1 MKKIFNKLPMMLIML
16 VMLLAFSIPSFAATT
31 DSTGVWTYELGA
43 NGLTI
48 TGYNGNSAT
57 VTIPSTID
65 GYKVGAIGKQAFAN
79 NTTIRTLTIP
89 ETITSIGPEA
99 FYNCYGLSQLY
110 FNAKNCTIPDI
121 WRYDGNKG
129 VGVFSGA
136 GSAATSFNVTFGA
149 GVTDIPKNLFNT
161 DYENGYGYAHITSI
175 TFSSG
180 TKTIGDYA
188 FEDCLDLQKVVLG
201 SNITTIGESAFDNC
215 TSIKTV
221 TFKDKLTTIKNSAFE
236 NCTNLTSITWGTGLD
251 SIGAYAFKGCT
262 SLQAAHIPTP
272 TTVIGRQAF
281 CNATS
286 LKEITI
292 PTSVTSLNSE
302 AFYGTISLSKITF
315 SAKNCTVPD
324 IWRYDDNKGVGVFS
338 GAGSAASKLEVIFT
352 SSVTTVPNGLFN
364 TDREN
369 GYPYAYVTGITFNS
383 SVKEIGNYAFQNCEN
398 LSKLVLG
405 TGVNTIGEYAFNGCT
420 GLQTVTFRDKLAT
433 INTSAFENC
442 TNLTSITWGKGLDT
456 IGKYAFKGCT
466 SLKAANIP
474 TPTTTICNQAFANTT
489 SLTTLTIPSSV
500 TSIGAEAFYNTTKL
514 AKINFNAKNCT
525 VPSIWRYDDNRG
537 VGVFSGAGSG
547 CSSLTVTFGSTV
559 VTIPAN
565 LFNTDKENGYD
576 YAYVTSISIPSS
588 VKEIGNNAFE
598 DCFNLKTVTCKRT
611 SPVLGTDVFKNCP
624 TSAKFNCYYGGTVA
638 AFAKEYNY
646 KYSYLTPTKPE
657 INSISNTSKGV
668 KITWTASSG
677 ASKYYIYRKT
687 SASGKWVLLDYVKPS
702 VRSFVDDEATAG
714 KTYYYTVKAYAPGGL
729 YSSYDKTGHKIEFL
743 KAPKNLKLTNKAS
756 GIYVDWDASTGA
768 EKYLVYRK
776 KGNGNYKKIATVSNT
791 YYYDKTATTNG
802 SAYSYYIYA
811 YDSGSKSNKSVVK
824 STYRLSNATL
834 TSVASSSSGKLTVKW
849 SKNIYATGYQI
860 QYSTNSSFS
869 NAKTLTVSG
878 KSTVSKTIS
887 NLTKNK
893 KYYVRVR
900 ACKNVSGSNYYSKW
914 SSSLAA
920 TIKK

>member
-315 SAKNCTVPD
+315 SAKNCTVPG
-324 IWRYDDNKGVGVFS
+324 IWRYDDNRGVGVFS

-420 GLQTVTFRDKLAT
+420 GLQTVTFKDKLST
-433 INTSAFENC
+433 INTGAFENC